1 VAVLVWDDTGE
12 KLYQAGISNGVLYLH
27 DGRSVVWNGLVGM
40 EESSVS
46 DFKSLYLDGVKFL
59 EILSPG
65 DFSGKLKAWSYPEE
79 FNEMI
84 GIIDLADGL
93 EYYEQKPKSFG
104 LSYQTRIANDI
115 DPNLGYKIHLLYNLL
130 ANSDTSAFDTYTKDS
145 LTPTQFSW
153 TLTGT
158 PPKITGH
165 RPTVHVSIDSTK
177 TNPETLRLIEDQLYG
192 TAVSDPSLPSFQQI
206 LEYFGFLGALIIV
219 DYGDGTWAAI
229 DESNDYITMLNDT
242 TFQIDHADVVYLDAV
257 TYEISSTNV
266 S

>member
-1 VAVLVWDDTGE
+1 VAILVWDDTGE
-12 KLYQAGISNGVLYLH
+12 KIFQTGISHGVLYLH

-46 DFKSLYLDGVKFL
+46 EFKSLYHDGVKFL

-65 DFSGKLKAWSYPEE
+65 DFSGKLKAWSYPDE
-79 FNEMI
+79 FNELV

-104 LSYQTRIANDI
+104 LSYRTRIGNDI
-115 DPNLGYKIHLLYNLL
+115 DPEFGYKIHLLYNLL
-130 ANSDTSAFDTYTKDS
+130 ANSDASSFDTISKS
-145 LTPTQFSW
+145 PAAAQFSW

-158 PPKITGH
+158 PPKISGH
-165 RPTVHVSIDSTK
+165 RPTVHVAVDSTK
-177 TNPETLRLIEDQLYG
+177 TDPDVLQLVEDQLYG
-192 TAVSDPSLPSFQQI
+192 TAISNPSLPSFQQL
-206 LEYFGFLGALIIV
+206 LEYFGLLGALIIV
-219 DYGDGTWAAI
+219 DHGDGTWSAI
-229 DESNDYITMLNDT
+229 DESGGYITMLNDT
-242 TFQIDHADVVYLDAV
+242 TFQIDHADAVYLDTV